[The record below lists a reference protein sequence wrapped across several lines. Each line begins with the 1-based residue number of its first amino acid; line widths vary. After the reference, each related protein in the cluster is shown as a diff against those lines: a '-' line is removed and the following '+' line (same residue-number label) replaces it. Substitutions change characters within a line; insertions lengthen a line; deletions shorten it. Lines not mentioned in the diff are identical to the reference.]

1 MIADPYKVLGIRE
14 DVSDQELKK
23 AYRDLSKK
31 YHPDANPDNPEAAEE
46 KFKEIQEAY
55 RQIQDA
61 RERGISAYG
70 RMPSSGPN
78 AAGRGSYG
86 GNGYRTGSYGQS
98 QYQTHSAGQNQAG
111 GYRRYEYKEYSDASS
126 AFEDFFTQWADANQ
140 GGRQANQ
147 AAGEA
152 QYDSR
157 IQAAVNHIN
166 RGYYQEA
173 LNALNGIAPALR
185 DAQWFYVSAIANQG
199 AGNNFTAMNHAKRAV
214 DLDPANRLYAQL
226 LQNLTGGGVR
236 YQERGA
242 SYTPAT
248 SGYGWCFS
256 ICALNLL
263 CNACGGSG
271 VICF

>member
-70 RMPSSGPN
+70 RMPSSGSN

-126 AFEDFFTQWADANQ
+126 AFEDFFTQWANVNQ

-173 LNALNGIAPALR
+173 LNALSVGKTTIVIAHRLSTVR
-185 DAQWFYVSAIANQG
+185 DADTIALIEDKHIAEQG
-199 AGNNFTAMNHAKRAV
+199 TRSELLAMNGAYAALERA
-214 DLDPANRLYAQL
+214 
-226 LQNLTGGGVR
+226 
-236 YQERGA
+236 QE
-242 SYTPAT
+242 
-248 SGYGWCFS
+248 
-256 ICALNLL
+256 L
-263 CNACGGSG
+263 
-271 VICF
+271 